1 MLTAIRGFV
10 VGPETYIRTTSPVL
24 PETFAGKFEHGEG
37 IPRCVNH
44 HGVFDDFVF
53 DRFVIAAKGRE
64 FHCDRDSA

>member
-10 VGPETYIRTTSPVL
+10 VGPETYIRTYLTSASGD
-24 PETFAGKFEHGEG
+24 FCGKFEHGEG

-44 HGVFDDFVF
+44 HGVLDDFVF